1 MNGAGVRQLGGG
13 DRQDAEVAQ
22 RLDDLLL
29 VLSVSWRFVLRV
41 CAGLCLAL
49 VASCRTPSP
58 APDPGPS
65 LEQQE
70 AAALLERARRDVE
83 QARPDVKQAAGVLQV
98 PAAASGQ
105 VPLLVFLHGLGGSGE
120 ELAVGLHLK
129 ELSEELGFAY
139 LAPDGMLDY
148 SGRRFWNASESCCNF
163 DRLEVDHVAL
173 LRDWIGAALKHPKLD
188 PARVY
193 LVGYSNGGFLAY
205 RAACQLG
212 SLLRGIFSIGGA
224 GPNDPKSCH
233 PDQPPSVVE
242 IHGDQDAIVAF
253 GGGYLFADRRRPPH
267 PSVEVSLRLW
277 RERNGCSE
285 PANVR
290 QYLDLD
296 PRIAGA
302 ETEVLSYPGCKQ
314 HSVEL
319 WRIRGGDHASG
330 LSRNG
335 VGAIWKAIQAEAS
348 AVTVPR

>member
-1 MNGAGVRQLGGG
+1 LSRAGAWLC
-13 DRQDAEVAQ
+13 
-22 RLDDLLL
+22 L
-29 VLSVSWRFVLRV
+29 VLSV
-41 CAGLCLAL
+41 G
-49 VASCRTPSP
+49 CRTPSP

-65 LEQQE
+65 PEQQE
-70 AAALLERARRDVE
+70 AAALLERARREVE
-83 QARPDVKQAAGVLQV
+83 QAGPEVKPPAGALQV
-98 PAAASGQ
+98 PASAPDQ

-120 ELAVGLHLK
+120 QLTSGLHLK
-129 ELSEELGFAY
+129 ELSEKLGFAFF
-139 LAPDGMLDY
+139 APDGMLDY

-163 DRLEVDHVAL
+163 DRLQIDHVAL
-173 LRDWIGAALKHPKLD
+173 LRDWIETALKHPKLD

-212 SLLRGIFSIGGA
+212 SLVRGIFSIGGA

-267 PSVEVSLRLW
+267 PSAEASLRLW
-277 RERNGCSE
+277 AERNGCSE
-285 PANVR
+285 PASVR
-290 QYLDLD
+290 QNLDLD
-296 PRIAGA
+296 PRIPGA

-314 HSVEL
+314 RSVEL

-335 VGAIWKAIQAEAS
+335 VGAIWQAIQADAR
-348 AVTVPR
+348 APIAAP